1 LALLTIIWQTFDQAF
16 GSGAFNSV
24 KGDNIVFIVL
34 ISIALFILWLSVCF
48 ATSLMWLSKQDV
60 IACCYF
66 CPAKTPAMGVTLSSV
81 MYVGLAAVNESKIQI
96 SMVIYQAFQIAA
108 GSVLTIVF
116 RKWIRP
122 EEEMQEEKRKEV
134 RER

>member
-1 LALLTIIWQTFDQAF
+1 
-16 GSGAFNSV
+16 
-24 KGDNIVFIVL
+24 
-34 ISIALFILWLSVCF
+34 
-48 ATSLMWLSKQDV
+48 
-60 IACCYF
+60 
-66 CPAKTPAMGVTLSSV
+66 MGVTLSSV